1 MKAFFSFDSFSLFF
15 LLPSLTCVSTLL
27 LAGVNVL
34 LLLYLMWIVIS
45 KLKSGTGTEFE
56 KSRRAARS
64 FLLIVFLLG
73 GGYIFVSTGPNDCI
87 PFEYIQVI
95 LIAPQ
100 IRRSTSKSP
109 QGTTS
114 TSIKKRISSGL
125 FVRKKSNSMINAP
138 QPKVNAS
145 SNVVDN
151 ANLQTCHNQNDL
163 PTPGAQNEAFVNEL
177 Q

>member
-1 MKAFFSFDSFSLFF
+1 
-15 LLPSLTCVSTLL
+15 
-27 LAGVNVL
+27 
-34 LLLYLMWIVIS
+34 MWIVIS

-100 IRRSTSKSP
+100 GIFVCVLQVFISKKVQSSAKLKINRLKLRASIRRSTSKSP